1 MKIKFLL
8 ALFMSCALGLSAQ
21 GYLDGIEYYRADQYA
36 NARSIFE
43 RTLNDADTDKS
54 VSYYYLG
61 QLAIKYQ
68 EFDKAL
74 EYFNKGIE
82 ANPNNGYNY
91 VGLAALELKKGNKKE
106 AENHIKT
113 AKKLS
118 KKDAQLL
125 IDVARAYYNADSK
138 NYRKNI
144 EKTLK
149 DAYKINPEEPD
160 YYLFLGDTVIVK
172 ATNNRELGDA
182 AAHYDMAINFARNNS
197 NKSAYTVVKYSSLYE
212 KLNPEY
218 AISSMREYL
227 ATNPNSALAQR
238 ELAERLYNQRMYDEA
253 AEEYGKYIKM
263 PGHFADDEE
272 RYAILL
278 FTSNKLNE
286 SFEAA
291 KKAATITKDPFVME
305 RIMFYSKAGLKDYA
319 EAYKYGKAF
328 FEKYPDP
335 KTHSKIDFYYYATTT
350 ENLARTDTANATAHI
365 NTAIDSYKNMIAID
379 STDISAYKS
388 LASVYHANK
397 DFANAI
403 SYTEK
408 YIAIAGEAKDSDYR
422 LLATILAD
430 NADAEKDEVKKAEL
444 KARALETIDKA
455 VEVTKSPYVARAA
468 GLLYYQVQ
476 GQYTADF
483 EKNFLKSLSLLD
495 ASKDFYTKNA
505 SDVYKNVLRSLGVYY
520 YNSDNLEKAKE
531 MFTRYIEFAPEDAQI
546 SNILSKMQ

>member
-160 YYLFLGDTVIVK
+160 
-172 ATNNRELGDA
+172 
-182 AAHYDMAINFARNNS
+182 
-197 NKSAYTVVKYSSLYE
+197 
-212 KLNPEY
+212 
-218 AISSMREYL
+218 
-227 ATNPNSALAQR
+227 
-238 ELAERLYNQRMYDEA
+238 
-253 AEEYGKYIKM
+253 
-263 PGHFADDEE
+263 
-272 RYAILL
+272 
-278 FTSNKLNE
+278 
-286 SFEAA
+286 
-291 KKAATITKDPFVME
+291 
-305 RIMFYSKAGLKDYA
+305 
-319 EAYKYGKAF
+319 
-328 FEKYPDP
+328 
-335 KTHSKIDFYYYATTT
+335 
-350 ENLARTDTANATAHI
+350 
-365 NTAIDSYKNMIAID
+365 
-379 STDISAYKS
+379 
-388 LASVYHANK
+388 
-397 DFANAI
+397 
-403 SYTEK
+403 
-408 YIAIAGEAKDSDYR
+408 
-422 LLATILAD
+422 
-430 NADAEKDEVKKAEL
+430 
-444 KARALETIDKA
+444 
-455 VEVTKSPYVARAA
+455 
-468 GLLYYQVQ
+468 
-476 GQYTADF
+476 
-483 EKNFLKSLSLLD
+483 
-495 ASKDFYTKNA
+495 
-505 SDVYKNVLRSLGVYY
+505 
-520 YNSDNLEKAKE
+520 
-531 MFTRYIEFAPEDAQI
+531 
-546 SNILSKMQ
+546 